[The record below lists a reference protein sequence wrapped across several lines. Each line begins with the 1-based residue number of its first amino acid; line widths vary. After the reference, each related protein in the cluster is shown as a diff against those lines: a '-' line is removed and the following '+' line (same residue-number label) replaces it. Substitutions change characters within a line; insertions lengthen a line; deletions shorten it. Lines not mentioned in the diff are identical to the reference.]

1 MCFDGA
7 VGAARG
13 FGIGA
18 GCVVAVAALLSVLL
32 ETAFCFSSHTFMLLI
47 SDIVAHCRQNRAV
60 SSLSLLCRRYW
71 RCACVKGMMIEMSDT
86 ADVLTMLLILLHLR
100 CKE

>member
-18 GCVVAVAALLSVLL
+18 GCVVAVTSLLSVLL

-47 SDIVAHCRQNRAV
+47 SDIVAHCEQNRAMLSVMV
-60 SSLSLLCRRYW
+60 SK
-71 RCACVKGMMIEMSDT
+71 V
-86 ADVLTMLLILLHLR
+86 
-100 CKE
+100 

>member
-1 MCFDGA
+1 VCFDGA

-13 FGIGA
+13 FGDW
-18 GCVVAVAALLSVLL
+18 CRLCCRCHFFVVSVARNSLLFL
-32 ETAFCFSSHTFMLLI
+32 
-47 SDIVAHCRQNRAV
+47 IVAHCRQCC
-60 SSLSLLCRRYW
+60 SLWTKQGYVVCNG
-71 RCACVKGMMIEMSDT
+71 VKGMMIEMSDT

>member
-1 MCFDGA
+1 MKVQA
-7 VGAARG
+7 VLSTL
-13 FGIGA
+13 
-18 GCVVAVAALLSVLL
+18 AAL
-32 ETAFCFSSHTFMLLI
+32 CFSLQTMLLI
-47 SDIVAHCRQNRAV
+47 VDKTG
-60 SSLSLLCRRYW
+60 LCRRYW

>member
-18 GCVVAVAALLSVLL
+18 GCVVYISGFV
-32 ETAFCFSSHTFMLLI
+32 FLI
-47 SDIVAHCRQNRAV
+47 ADNVAHCRQNRAL
-60 SSLSLLCRRYW
+60 SSLSLLCRRC
-71 RCACVKGMMIEMSDT
+71 RSCVVAIGG
-86 ADVLTMLLILLHLR
+86 VLVS
-100 CKE
+100 KV

>member
-18 GCVVAVAALLSVLL
+18 GCVVYISGFV
-32 ETAFCFSSHTFMLLI
+32 FLI
-47 SDIVAHCRQNRAV
+47 ADNVAHCRQNR
-60 SSLSLLCRRYW
+60 
-71 RCACVKGMMIEMSDT
+71 RCGYVVDISGVRNK
-86 ADVLTMLLILLHLR
+86 
-100 CKE
+100 

>member
-18 GCVVAVAALLSVLL
+18 GCVVYISGFV
-32 ETAFCFSSHTFMLLI
+32 FLI
-47 SDIVAHCRQNRAV
+47 ADIVAHCGQNRAL
-60 SSLSLLCRRYW
+60 SSLLAVCLCQRY
-71 RCACVKGMMIEMSDT
+71 D
-86 ADVLTMLLILLHLR
+86 D
-100 CKE
+100 

>member
-18 GCVVAVAALLSVLL
+18 GCVVYISGFV
-32 ETAFCFSSHTFMLLI
+32 FLI
-47 SDIVAHCRQNRAV
+47 ADNVAHCRQNRAL